1 MRATAAALRYTV
13 ISAET
18 HHNTPMLSRLPL
30 APRAGFAGRVCALAI
45 ALFAVRAGAA
55 EHELRVLHH
64 QAIQVSSRPEAGS
77 SEHLSFQ
84 AYGRRFD
91 LNMAPNERIRRAITT
106 PGSTTM
112 PLEGTVEG
120 VPGSWVRITR
130 SPSGW
135 RGMLYDGQEL
145 YAIEAAQDIAG
156 STDEALNVSGA
167 APVIYRLADA
177 LLPPDE
183 VLACEVVQPDA
194 DPPTAASAFQSM
206 VSELHIQ
213 AAQLAPMKQVRVG
226 VVGDFEFATLLS
238 TGASPEDTIISRM
251 NIVDGIFSSQL
262 GVKISL
268 APSVIFTT
276 SSDPFT
282 KSKASDLLT
291 EVRNYRRSS
300 SAQMALGLTHLMTG
314 RDLDG
319 DTVGIAFIGSVC
331 QGSSASSLSEGRRSS
346 LTASL
351 IAAHEIGHNFGAP
364 HDGESG
370 ACASTPQTFLMAPRL
385 NGSDQFSACSIT
397 QMTPTVNNA
406 SCLSAYIPPD
416 VSLEVTTPSPQ
427 ATIGTAFTAS
437 FVVRATGDD
446 ASMDVSATASI
457 PTGLTLNSVTSAGAT
472 CTTGA
477 GSATCSFGTMTAG
490 DAREV
495 DLDLTSDTAGSL
507 LVNVTLAST
516 NDAISSNNSGSL
528 SVTSAGTPAPPPP
541 PPPTG
546 GGGGGN
552 TGTAS
557 GGGGGG
563 GGALDVT
570 TLIMMFGVLLL
581 VQRRRVRAR

>member
-1 MRATAAALRYTV
+1 
-13 ISAET
+13 
-18 HHNTPMLSRLPL
+18 MLSFG
-30 APRAGFAGRVCALAI
+30 AMS
-45 ALFAVRAGAA
+45 AGAA

-64 QAIQVSSRPEAGS
+64 QAIQMSSRPDVGS
-77 SEHLSFQ
+77 SERLSFN

-91 LNMAPNERIRRAITT
+91 LSVAPNERIRRAITARSS
-106 PGSTTM
+106 PTM

-156 STDEALNVSGA
+156 STEEALTVSGS

-183 VLACEVVQPDA
+183 VLSCEIVQADA
-194 DPPTAASAFQSM
+194 DPPTAASAFQSIS
-206 VSELHIQ
+206 SELHIQ
-213 AAQLAPMKQVRVG
+213 AAQLAAMKQVRIG
-226 VVGDFEFATLLS
+226 VIADFEFANLMS
-238 TGASPEDTIISRM
+238 TGGSPEDVIVARM

-268 APSVIFTT
+268 APSTIFTS

-282 KSKASDLLT
+282 KSRASDLLN
-291 EVRNYRRSS
+291 EVRSYRRNSTT
-300 SAQMALGLTHLMTG
+300 QLALGLTHLMTG

-346 LTASL
+346 TTAAL
-351 IAAHEIGHNFGAP
+351 IAAHEIGHNFNAP
-364 HDGESG
+364 HDGETG

-385 NGSDQFSACSIT
+385 NGSNQFSACSIA

-416 VSLEVTTPSPQ
+416 VSLEIMSPAPQ
-427 ATIGTAFTAS
+427 ATIGTAFPAS
-437 FVVRATGDD
+437 FVVRALGDD
-446 ASMDVSATASI
+446 ASTDVSVTASI
-457 PTGLTLNSVTSAGAT
+457 PTGLTLNSMTSTGAT
-472 CTTGA
+472 CTSGA
-477 GSATCSFGTMTAG
+477 GSATCTFGTMAAG
-490 DAREV
+490 DARQV
-495 DLDLTSDTAGSL
+495 DLDLTSSAAGSL
-507 LVNVTLAST
+507 AVNISLASV
-516 NDAISSNNSGSL
+516 NDADSSNNAGAISVASSG
-528 SVTSAGTPAPPPP
+528 TPPPP
-541 PPPTG
+541 VNPPSG
-546 GGGGGN
+546 GGG
-552 TGTAS
+552 TGSAS

-563 GGALDVT
+563 GSIDLATLVTLMGISILAL
-570 TLIMMFGVLLL
+570 
-581 VQRRRVRAR
+581 RRRVFIRTR

>member
-1 MRATAAALRYTV
+1 VLAL
-13 ISAET
+13 
-18 HHNTPMLSRLPL
+18 
-30 APRAGFAGRVCALAI
+30 AGFAA
-45 ALFAVRAGAA
+45 RAGAA
-55 EHELRVLHH
+55 EQELRVLHH
-64 QAIQVSSRPEAGS
+64 QAIQVNSRPEAGA
-77 SEHLSFQ
+77 SERLTFT
-84 AYGRRFD
+84 AYGRHFD
-91 LNMAPNERIRRAITT
+91 LNIAPNERIRRAITT
-106 PGSTTM
+106 RGSQTM
-112 PLEGTVEG
+112 PFEGTVEG

-156 STDEALNVSGA
+156 STDETLNVSGA

-183 VLACEVVQPDA
+183 VLVCEVVEPDA
-194 DPPTAASAFQSM
+194 DPPTAAAAFRSLS
-206 VSELHIQ
+206 SELHIQ
-213 AAQLAPMKQVRVG
+213 AAELAPMKQVRIG
-226 VVGDFEFATLLS
+226 VIGDFEFATLLS

-268 APSVIFTT
+268 APSTIFTT
-276 SSDPFT
+276 ANDPFT

-291 EVRNYRRSS
+291 ELRNYRRSS
-300 SAQMALGLTHLMTG
+300 TTQSALGLTHLMTG

-370 ACASTPQTFLMAPRL
+370 ACASTPQSFLMAPRL

-397 QMTPTVNNA
+397 RMTQTVNNA

-416 VSLEVTTPSPQ
+416 VSLEMTTPSPQ
-427 ATIGTAFTAS
+427 ATVGAAFTAS

-446 ASMDVSATASI
+446 DSRDVSVTASI
-457 PTGLTLNSVTSAGAT
+457 PTGLTLNSVAS
-472 CTTGA
+472 TGA
-477 GSATCSFGTMTAG
+477 ICGGGGGSATCTFGTMVAG
-490 DAREV
+490 DARQV
-495 DLDLTSDTAGSL
+495 DLGLTSTAPGSL
-507 LVNVTLAST
+507 VVNVMLVSA
-516 NDAISSNNSGSL
+516 NDASSSNNTGSL
-528 SVTSAGTPAPPPP
+528 SVTSSGTPAPPPP
-541 PPPTG
+541 PPPPP
-546 GGGGGN
+546 GGGGN

-563 GGALDVT
+563 GALDVT
-570 TLIMMFGVLLL
+570 TLVTMLGISLLAL
-581 VQRRRVRAR
+581 RRRVRVRAH

>member
-1 MRATAAALRYTV
+1 
-13 ISAET
+13 
-18 HHNTPMLSRLPL
+18 MLSRLH
-30 APRAGFAGRVCALAI
+30 ASSRAGLSGLHLASLASAAVFALGCGAM
-45 ALFAVRAGAA
+45 RADAA

-64 QAIQVSSRPEAGS
+64 QAIQMSSRTDVGV
-77 SEHLSFQ
+77 SERVSFD
-84 AYGRRFD
+84 AYGRHFD
-91 LNMAPNERIRRAITT
+91 LSVAPNERIRRAITT
-106 PGSTTM
+106 PGSRTM

-156 STDEALNVSGA
+156 STDEALKATGT

-177 LLPPDE
+177 LLPADE
-183 VLACEVVQPDA
+183 VLSCEIAQADP
-194 DPPTAASAFQSM
+194 DPPTAASAFKNLSG
-206 VSELHIQ
+206 ELHIQ
-213 AAQLAPMKQVRVG
+213 AAALAPMKQVRIG
-226 VVGDFEFATLLS
+226 VVGDFEFSNLQ

-251 NIVDGIFSSQL
+251 NIVDGIFSSQV

-268 APSVIFTT
+268 APSVIFAT

-282 KSKASDLLT
+282 KSKAADLLS
-291 EVRNYRRSS
+291 EVRSYRRSS
-300 SAQMALGLTHLMTG
+300 STQMALGITHLMTG

-319 DTVGIAFIGSVC
+319 DTVGIAYIGSVC

-346 LTASL
+346 LTAAL
-351 IAAHEIGHNFGAP
+351 VAAHELGHNFNAP

-370 ACASTPQTFLMAPRL
+370 ACVSTPQTFLMAPRL
-385 NGSDQFSACSIT
+385 NGSDQFSACSIA

-416 VSLEVTTPSPQ
+416 IALDVTTPSSQ

-437 FVVRATGDD
+437 FFVRATGDD
-446 ASMDVSATASI
+446 SSLDVSVMAAI
-457 PTGLTLNSVTSAGAT
+457 PAGLTLNSVTSAGAT
-472 CTTGA
+472 CTSGA
-477 GSATCSFGTMTAG
+477 GSASCSFGTMTAG

-495 DLDLTSDTAGSL
+495 DLNLTSTDAGSL
-507 LVNVTLAST
+507 VVNLTLSST
-516 NDAISSNNSGSL
+516 NDAIASNNSGAVN
-528 SVTSAGTPAPPPP
+528 VTSSGTPPAPPPP
-541 PPPTG
+541 PSG
-546 GGGGGN
+546 GGGGT

-563 GGALDVT
+563 GGSLDVV
-570 TLIMMFGVLLL
+570 TLVTMLGLLSIAI
-581 VQRRRVRAR
+581 RRRVRVRAN